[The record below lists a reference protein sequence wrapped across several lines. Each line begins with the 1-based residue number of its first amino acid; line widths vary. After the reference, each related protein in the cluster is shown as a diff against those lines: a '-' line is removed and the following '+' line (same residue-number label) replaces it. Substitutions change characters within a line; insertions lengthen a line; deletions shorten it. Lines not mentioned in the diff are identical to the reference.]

1 MEGKSINNCDIIII
15 GGGPAG
21 ASAGIYLASRGLNP
35 IIFEKCK
42 IGGTVGNVSSV
53 THYLS
58 VCNTETGE
66 TFSNKLKTQLE
77 KYKIPVI
84 NEEILSTELK
94 GDIKIIKT
102 SNGTY
107 ETKAIILSNG
117 TTPRKLGIIGED
129 ELLGKGVC
137 TTPYTEGRL
146 YSSKEIVVVGGADG
160 ALKEA
165 IYLSQF
171 AKQLTLIH
179 FEDKI
184 NAIPEFKNKL
194 ENLKNIN
201 LCLNSRLTK
210 INGKDFIES
219 IEITNE
225 KTKEISELKMDGG
238 AIFIY
243 AGSTPNT
250 EIYSGLNLKD
260 GFIQVTNKM
269 ETNIPGVYAAGDICE
284 KQVRQVATAVSDGT
298 IAGINACMY
307 LNTLKK

>member
-1 MEGKSINNCDIIII
+1 MKEKCISNCDVIII

-35 IIFEKCK
+35 IIFEKSK

-53 THYLS
+53 THYLT

-66 TFSNKLKTQLE
+66 TFSNKLITQLE

-84 NEEILSTELK
+84 NEEIISTELE
-94 GDIKIIKT
+94 GNIKKIKT
-102 SNGTY
+102 SSGTY
-107 ETKAIILSNG
+107 ETKAVILANG
-117 TTPRKLGIIGED
+117 TTPRKLGIIGEE

-137 TTPYTEGRL
+137 TTPYTEGKL
-146 YSSKEIVVVGGADG
+146 YNDKEIVVVGGADG

-171 AKQLTLIH
+171 AKQLTIIH
-179 FEDKI
+179 FENKI

-194 ENLKNIN
+194 EDLKNIN
-201 LCLNSRLTK
+201 LFLNSRLTK
-210 INGKDFIES
+210 IQGKNFIEAL
-219 IEITNE
+219 EITNE
-225 KTKEISELKMDGG
+225 KTEEVTEFKMNGG
-238 AIFIY
+238 AVFIY

-250 EIYSGLNLKD
+250 TIYSGINLKN
-260 GFIQVTNKM
+260 GFIQVSNKM

-298 IAGINACMY
+298 IAAINACMY
-307 LNTLKK
+307 LNSLK